1 MEFWRHTWSIDDWEA
16 YPTILT
22 NFKNFGF
29 VRAFDGS
36 EIDDYNDFQ
45 EIASPYQSSYP
56 VSATK
61 IKWRYDTEA
70 SNTSNFLLISKSP
83 SGTNTTNRWDNK
95 GKFIAFNSTGT
106 YYSFMNSRNDSG
118 DTAYNGQPCKTFF
131 IPLKDNGFFFNARVN
146 AEAGHWQGSAPEY
159 TDPDGYHNFGQ
170 TPTLVTTGTSYLRT
184 DVALDNTQ
192 VANLICLPTSKIN
205 DTNSFIYIFFSKVPS
220 SAGYSYAIINN
231 GRGTS
236 YTLNFHETPNQ
247 AYSTHTDINQNV
259 CTLVKY
265 PWEGGMLDN
274 LYIMTTAPSNIGDD
288 VAFFSISNRNFM
300 KVFENIVVE
309 LPSN

>member
-1 MEFWRHTWSIDDWEA
+1 MEFWRHTWSINDWET

-29 VRAFDGS
+29 VRASDGS
-36 EIDDYNDFQ
+36 EIDDYNDFI
-45 EIASPYQSSYP
+45 ETPSPYNTSYP
-56 VSATK
+56 VLATK
-61 IKWRYDTEA
+61 IKWKYDIEA
-70 SNTSNFLLISKSP
+70 SDSSNYLLISKKYAED
-83 SGTNTTNRWDNK
+83 GQNRWDNK
-95 GKFIAFNSTGT
+95 GKFIAFNSTGSW
-106 YYSFMNSRNDSG
+106 YSFMNSRNDGS

-131 IPLKDNGFFFNARVN
+131 IPLKDNGFFFNTRAN
-146 AEAGHWQGSAPEY
+146 SEAGHWSAKPESY
-159 TDPDGYHNFGQ
+159 DPDGYHNFGQ
-170 TPTLVTTGTSYLRT
+170 TPTLVTTFTSYMPSSQPA
-184 DVALDNTQ
+184 DSSQ
-192 VANLICLPTSKIN
+192 VGNLICLPTSKIN
-205 DTNSFIYIFFSKVPS
+205 DTNSFIYIFFNKVTS
-220 SAGYSYAIINN
+220 SAGNSYAVINN
-231 GRGTS
+231 GRRTN

-274 LYIMTTAPSNIGDD
+274 LYIMTTAPSGLGDE
-288 VAFFSISNRNFM
+288 VAFFSINNRNFM